1 MKKRF
6 LALSL
11 SLLMSLSLL
20 SGCGGGKEAT
30 PPAAPADKPQ
40 TNTEQPGDTSPESLK
55 LTYATAEQAN
65 MAAGQTS
72 YWVVDQIESRSGG
85 RIDIDHVGESQ
96 LGTDGDLIVQLLDG
110 TLDIVAVGTSAFS
123 TYTTLFDAVQ
133 APFLLNGYKDEYKL
147 FTSQEF
153 LDIVAEVE
161 QMYDIKFLGFAENG
175 FRQFA
180 TVTHP
185 ITCVNDLK
193 GLKMRVINTNMLTG
207 YMSALGANPTALA
220 YTEIYSGLQNK
231 VIDGEEINIS
241 SCASQKHYDV
251 IKYISVA
258 DMYCFPATYW
268 MSGKT
273 FRSISEDDFALI
285 KQCFMDGA
293 ERCFDTLLYEL
304 DDAFLQE
311 CIDAGVEVNYI
322 EGDALKEFQQIAEP
336 FLEEAKASDPKVAA
350 MVDYALSIRGTE

>member
-1 MKKRF
+1 M
-6 LALSL
+6 
-11 SLLMSLSLL
+11 
-20 SGCGGGKEAT
+20 
-30 PPAAPADKPQ
+30 
-40 TNTEQPGDTSPESLK
+40 
-55 LTYATAEQAN
+55 
-65 MAAGQTS
+65 
-72 YWVVDQIESRSGG
+72 
-85 RIDIDHVGESQ
+85 GESQ
-96 LGTDGDLIVQLLDG
+96 LGTDTDLIVQLLNG

-123 TYTTLFDAVQ
+123 SYTTLFDAVQ
-133 APFLLNGYKDEYKL
+133 APFLLNGYEDEYKL
-147 FTSQEF
+147 FTSDEF
-153 LDIVAEVE
+153 LSIVADVE
-161 QMYDIKFLGFAENG
+161 EMFDIKFLGFAENG

-185 ITCVNDLK
+185 ITCVADLK

-207 YMSALGANPTALA
+207 YMSALGANPTTLA

-251 IKYISVA
+251 VKYISVA

-268 MSGKT
+268 MSGKAY
-273 FRSISEDDFALI
+273 RAISEENFNLI

-311 CIDAGVEVNYI
+311 CIDAGVTVNYI
-322 EGDALKEFQQIAEP
+322 EGAALKEFQDIAEP
-336 FLEEAKASDPKVAA
+336 FLSEARETDPKVAA
-350 MVDYALSIRGTE
+350 MIDYALSIRDAG

>member
-6 LALSL
+6 FALSL
-11 SLLMSLSLL
+11 TLVMVLSSLA
-20 SGCGGGKEAT
+20 GCGGESAT
-30 PPAAPADKPQ
+30 DPGTAD
-40 TNTEQPGDTSPESLK
+40 TNEPDQSATTPVETLK
-55 LTYATAEQAN
+55 LTYATAEQAD

-72 YWVVDQIESRSGG
+72 YWVVDQIETRSEGH
-85 RIDIDHVGESQ
+85 IDIDHIGESQ
-96 LGTDGDLIVQLLDG
+96 LGSDGDLIVQLLDG

-123 TYTTLFDAVQ
+123 TYTPLFDAIQ
-133 APFLLNGYKDEYKL
+133 APFLLTGYEDEYKL
-147 FTSQEF
+147 FTSDEF

-161 QMYDIKFLGFAENG
+161 EMFDIKFLGFAENG

-180 TVTHP
+180 TVDHP
-185 ITCVNDLK
+185 ITCVDDLK
-193 GLKMRVINTNMLTG
+193 GMKLRVINTNILIN
-207 YMSALGANPTALA
+207 YMTALGANPTTLA

-251 IKYISVA
+251 VNYISIA
-258 DMYCFPATYW
+258 NMYCFPASYW

-273 FRSISEDDFALI
+273 YRSISEEDFNLI
-285 KQCFMDGA
+285 KECFMDGA
-293 ERCFDTLLYEL
+293 DRCFDTLLYEL

-322 EGDALKEFQQIAEP
+322 EGDALKEFQDIAEP
-336 FLEEAKASDPKVAA
+336 FLEEARNTDPKVAA
-350 MVDYALSIRGTE
+350 MIDYALSIRGGQ